1 LGITVSNSKS
11 KRKPSLD
18 GGSPGQKTTVFFALQ
33 PIEITAEALSALVLL
48 EAGHSPLSCD
58 ALPEGHV
65 FQLTNVVLP
74 VPKSNAEAGDQYL
87 ALQEL
92 SEKLRSPEYRALLL
106 LKIATLLSATSMV
119 RARALYACSLFYFS
133 RASRNRQQQGGASVP
148 LRLSDKNDAI
158 LCEQVSVEHT
168 TDELVPY
175 E

>member
-1 LGITVSNSKS
+1 
-11 KRKPSLD
+11 
-18 GGSPGQKTTVFFALQ
+18 VFFALQ